1 MNTFDKVYDLVASIP
16 KGKVTTYKAL
26 SILLLTTPRVV
37 GFALHANK
45 NPKTVFCHRVINSK
59 GEISAGF
66 AFGGPKSQRK
76 LLEKE
81 GVEFDKNGKVDLNRF
96 GYFLS

>member
-1 MNTFDKVYDLVASIP
+1 MNTFDKIYDLAASIP

-26 SILLLTTPRVV
+26 SILSFTTPRVV

-45 NPKTVFCHRVINSK
+45 NPNNVPCHRVINSK

-66 AFGGPKSQRK
+66 AFGGPKFQKK

-81 GVEFDKNGKVDLNRF
+81 GIKFNKKGKVDLDKF